1 MVLTIPIKLY
11 RDIKIVNN
19 KIKPRNIK
27 IGACRCSCGP
37 CTNSNDY
44 IKELRT
50 FEEKDK
56 LTDKNLFG
64 TQDSLSCQQ
73 CKTIVSSID
82 GILQHHIWII
92 PKIESSDW
100 TSNSNDYTTYTTQLT
115 AWYSQSL
122 TETQPGKTVTG
133 FKYITY
139 FDKAY
144 KHILKYYKTQLQQ
157 KLQNIKESDATI
169 DLNRVQISTLRK
181 NLENKQNIL
190 IEQSKQV
197 QSLSASLISKNA
209 QANLK
214 QQDTVTIGLPYLP
227 FFKMSNRNYVF
238 MMFIINILLII
249 GIILYSFLGV
259 SKTQDT
265 TEKTAKKT
273 NSLEGR
279 KEREEKRE
287 EPEVL
292 EEHEESEGMEEGGFN
307 DETFGDEEE

>member
-19 KIKPRNIK
+19 KINQLT
-27 IGACRCSCGP
+27 ACRCSCGI
-37 CTNSNDY
+37 CTNDY
-44 IKELRT
+44 ITELST

-64 TQDSLSCQQ
+64 TRDSLSCQQ

-82 GILQHHIWII
+82 GILQKTIWKI
-92 PKIESSDW
+92 PETESRDW
-100 TSNSNDYTTYTTQLT
+100 TSNSNDYTTYTRKLT
-115 AWYSQSL
+115 EWYSQSL
-122 TETQPGKTVTG
+122 TETQPGNTVTG

-259 SKTQDT
+259 SKTPDT
-265 TEKTAKKT
+265 TEKT
-273 NSLEGR
+273 NSLER
-279 KEREEKRE
+279 KEHEEKRE
-287 EPEVL
+287 ELEKL
-292 EEHEESEGMEEGGFN
+292 EEYEEPEDSQSDNFN
-307 DETFGDEEE
+307 PETFGDEEE